1 MTTARPLPGSR
12 GRGAA
17 PSASR
22 LLLSARTRRALVA
35 GVLSA
40 ATVTAGTVVVAGIA
54 AAGTP
59 PTGPGNIEVFPSRDM
74 VAIEGYAAQAG
85 QTATLTVTRGGQQ
98 IGTATGE
105 VDETGFMEWNHEAS
119 PLPGGGF
126 AGCFDG
132 VTPDIRAGDQVAVR
146 FDRSPLVDS
155 MSVSSAAVTEVTA
168 SDPTPGTTNSVT
180 ISGTYGSDVSLD
192 RFAVEVVNP
201 EMRDA
206 GAIGERAIGWS
217 PNEAPAATQGHT
229 VTGTA
234 ANGRFSVT
242 FGNMSQEDQQMV
254 FDGEK
259 VALSWMADATVVE
272 AQLGLTLAEHGLVGG
287 GAPGCPAGPDGAEPP
302 VSEHTVVWTS
312 DTEATVTWAAAVP
325 VAGAE
330 AVDGYSVVAVDQT
343 ANGRGA
349 HRQLG
354 YEVGADA
361 TQVVLDGLAADA
373 LYEIRVRSV
382 VDGELSAAF
391 PLAGTTTTPDDGDT
405 TAPVLTATP
414 DFTTGTAAAPVRT
427 SADRV
432 LTLSADEG
440 AIYYTLDGSAVTTE
454 PGGNVPSATA
464 KLYPAGTRIPV
475 TGPTT
480 VSVAVIDAAGNAT
493 HETGVVAPAAA
504 QQAVPP
510 TNVGVT
516 GLRAGSVDVAWSPV
530 PDATSYRVRVWL
542 RKDAVR
548 NASGAITAPA
558 TTTVQTQ
565 YDTVVPGAS
574 ATVALPRSESGFR
587 YVFRV
592 QSRTPFAS
600 TYSEFSADTPVI
612 SAVVPGDDIGL
623 VRARFDAGDDFQI
636 DGTGSVA
643 GATITVHRQNAA
655 GTGPVLTPIPGY
667 PTATVG
673 ALDELGVGA
682 WDITMDPAPAT
693 NPGVI
698 YLLSSN
704 GDVEGPFTVEAR

>member
-1 MTTARPLPGSR
+1 V
-12 GRGAA
+12 
-17 PSASR
+17 SR

-40 ATVTAGTVVVAGIA
+40 ATVTAGTVLVAGVA

-59 PTGPGNIEVFPSRDM
+59 PSGPGNIEVFPNRDM

-85 QTATLTVTRGGQQ
+85 QTATLTVTRGGQTV
-98 IGTATGE
+98 GTATGE
-105 VDETGFMEWNHEAS
+105 VDDTGFMEWNHEAS
-119 PLPGGGF
+119 PDGQGGF
-126 AGCFDG
+126 VGCFTD
-132 VTPDIRAGDQVAVR
+132 VTPDLQPGDQVSVS
-146 FDRSPLVDS
+146 FDDSPLVDS
-155 MSVSSAAVTEVTA
+155 MTVSSAAVTKVTA
-168 SDPTPGTTNSVT
+168 SDPTAGNTNSVT
-180 ISGTYGSDVSLD
+180 ITGTYGPDVDLA

-206 GAIGERAIGWS
+206 GNIGERAIGWS
-217 PNEAPAATQGHT
+217 PTEAPAATQGYT

-234 ANGRFSVT
+234 ANGEFAVT
-242 FGNMSQEDQQMV
+242 FANMSQQDQQMV

-272 AQLGLTLAEHGLVGG
+272 AQLGLTLAEYGLVGG

-312 DTEATVTWAAAVP
+312 DTEATVTWASARP

-330 AVDGYSVVAVDQT
+330 AVDGYSIVAVDQ
-343 ANGRGA
+343 APNARGA
-349 HRQLG
+349 NRQLG
-354 YEVGADA
+354 YEVGKDA
-361 TQVVLDGLAADA
+361 TQVVLDGLTADA
-373 LYEIRVRSV
+373 LYEIRVRSIV
-382 VDGELSAAF
+382 NGELSASF
-391 PLAGTTTTPDDGDT
+391 PLAGTTTTPPDGDT

-414 DFTTGTAAAPVRT
+414 DFTTGTAEAPVRT

-432 LTLSADEG
+432 LTLAADEG
-440 AIYYTLDGSAVTTE
+440 TIYYTLDGSAVTTE

-464 KLYPAGTRIPV
+464 KLHQAGTPIPI

-480 VSVAVIDAAGNAT
+480 VHVAVIDAAGNVT
-493 HETGVVAPAAA
+493 HKTGVVAPAAA
-504 QQAVPP
+504 QPAVPP
-510 TNVGVT
+510 TNLGVT
-516 GLRAGSVDVAWSPV
+516 GVRAGSVDVAWNPV

-548 NASGAITAPA
+548 NAAGAIVEPA
-558 TTTVQTQ
+558 VTTVQTQ
-565 YDTVVPGAS
+565 YDTVVQGPS
-574 ATVALPRSESGFR
+574 ATVALPRSDRGFR

-600 TYSEFSADTPVI
+600 TYSEFSADNPVI
-612 SAVVPGDDIGL
+612 SAIVPGDDIGL
-623 VRARFDAGDDFQI
+623 VRARFDAGDEFQI

-643 GATITVHRQNAA
+643 GATITVHRQNTA
-655 GTGPVLTPIPGY
+655 GTGPVVAPIAGY

-673 ALDELGVGA
+673 ALDETGVGA
-682 WDITMDPAPAT
+682 WNITLDPAPAT

-698 YLLSSN
+698 YIMSSN
-704 GDVEGPFTVEAR
+704 GDVEGPFQVDAR

>member
-1 MTTARPLPGSR
+1 V
-12 GRGAA
+12 A

-22 LLLSARTRRALVA
+22 RFLSARTQRALVA

-40 ATVTAGTVVVAGIA
+40 ATVTAGTVIVAGVA

-85 QTATLTVTRGGQQ
+85 QTATLTVTRGGQT

-105 VDETGFMEWNHEAS
+105 VDDTGFMEWNHEAS

-132 VTPDIRAGDQVAVR
+132 VTPDIKAGDTVSVR
-146 FDRSPLVDS
+146 FSGSPLVDG
-155 MSVSSAAVTEVTA
+155 MTVGSAAVTEVRA
-168 SDPTPGTTNSVT
+168 SAPSAGTTNSVT
-180 ISGTYGSDVSLD
+180 ISGTYGADVDLD

-206 GAIGERAIGWS
+206 GTIGERAISWS
-217 PNEAPAATQGHT
+217 PNEPPAATQGYT

-234 ANGRFSVT
+234 ADGRFSVT
-242 FGNMSQEDQQMV
+242 FGTMTQQDQQMV

-302 VSEHTVVWTS
+302 VSDHTVVWTS

-330 AVDGYSVVAVDQT
+330 EVDGYSVVAVDQT
-343 ANGRGA
+343 PNSRGA
-349 HRQLG
+349 LRQLG
-354 YEVGADA
+354 YEVGEDV
-361 TQVVLDGLAADA
+361 TQVVLDGLTADA
-373 LYEIRVRSV
+373 LYDIRVRSIV
-382 VDGELSAAF
+382 NGELSAAF
-391 PLAGTTTTPDDGDT
+391 PLAGTTTTPPDGDT

-414 DFTTGTAAAPVRT
+414 DFTSGTAAAPVRT

-432 LTLSADEG
+432 LTLAADEG
-440 AIYYTLDGSAVTTE
+440 AIYYTLDGSPVTTE
-454 PGGNVPSATA
+454 PGGNVPSPTA
-464 KLYPAGTRIPV
+464 KLHQGTPIPIS
-475 TGPTT
+475 GPTT
-480 VSVAVIDAAGNAT
+480 VNVAVIDAAGNAT
-493 HETGVVAPAAA
+493 HKTGVVAPAAA
-504 QQAVPP
+504 QPAVPP

-516 GLRAGSVDVAWSPV
+516 GVRAGSVDVAWNAV

-548 NASGAITAPA
+548 NAAGAITSPA
-558 TTTVQTQ
+558 TTTVQMQ
-565 YDTVVPGAS
+565 YDTVVQGTS
-574 ATVALPRSESGFR
+574 ATIALPRSERGFR

-592 QSRTPFAS
+592 QARTPFAS
-600 TYSEFSADTPVI
+600 TYSDFSADTPVI
-612 SAVVPGDDIGL
+612 SAIVPGDDIGL
-623 VRARFDAGDDFQI
+623 TRARFDAGDEFQI
-636 DGTGSVA
+636 DGTGSVT
-643 GATITVHRQNAA
+643 GATITVHRQNAL

-673 ALDELGVGA
+673 ALDELGVGT
-682 WDITMDPAPAT
+682 WNITLDPAPAT